1 MESKEKSKEQ
11 LLLKLK
17 DIENSQVALI
27 EKLAV
32 VQLDL
37 DNFPNKEPVDIIIKA
52 HSAASNNLDLIKKAT
67 EKI

>member
-1 MESKEKSKEQ
+1 M
-11 LLLKLK
+11 

-37 DNFPNKEPVDIIIKA
+37 GRIFRIKRRLILLLRLIQ
-52 HSAASNNLDLIKKAT
+52 HASNNLDLIKKAT